1 MEIEAFA
8 SELPAEQAVATVL
21 DSLKNSDLQPDLL
34 IIAFNTDLAASQLK
48 HQFTE
53 CFDCPILAGSSCL
66 GGLTLNAPTHT
77 AHSTISVLAIQDP
90 EGDYAV
96 GECQLCEDPRSAAA
110 NALDTALDRSQR
122 GAESPALIWCMLPP
136 GHEEDILNGF
146 ADVVGPQI
154 PVLGGSSADNDVSGQ
169 WQQFSQAQSGQS
181 HIVVAVFYPSTPI
194 GISFSSGYEP
204 SGKTGIATS
213 VDERSLAAIDGQ
225 TAANHYNDWSEQSI
239 KEQLDGGNVL
249 ALTTLY
255 PLGRKIPSPSG
266 VDDYLLS
273 HPDAVTES
281 GALSL
286 FSVIEEGEELHLMQ
300 GSRDS
305 LVQRAG
311 TVLENA
317 SQLIPDTHT
326 PKGALM
332 IYCAGCMLTI
342 DDDIQDMVSHTQKAA
357 QKMPLLGFYTFGE
370 QGCFLDGQNRHG
382 NLMISAVVF
391 SE

>member
-1 MEIEAFA
+1 MEVNAFA
-8 SELPAEQAVATVL
+8 SELPAEQAVL
-21 DSLKNSDLQPDLL
+21 DVFVQIEQSGLAPDLL
-34 IIAFNTDLAASQLK
+34 IVAFNTDLAASKLK
-48 HQFTE
+48 QQFTNRYS
-53 CFDCPILAGSSCL
+53 CSILAGSSCL
-66 GGLTLNAPTHT
+66 GGLTLSSNHNTP
-77 AHSTISVLAIQDP
+77 HSTLSVLLIQDP
-90 EGDYAV
+90 DGDYAV
-96 GECQLCEDPRSAAA
+96 GECPLGNDPRVSAA
-110 NALDTALDRSQR
+110 NALDTALDRSDR

-136 GHEEDILNGF
+136 GNEEAILHGF

-154 PVLGGSSADNDVSGQ
+154 PVLGGSSADNDVSGH
-169 WQQFSQAQSGQS
+169 WQQFSHEQSGQD
-181 HIVVAVFYPSTPI
+181 HIIVAVFYPSSPI

-213 VDERSLAAIDGQ
+213 VQERTLSAIDGQ
-225 TAANHYNDWSEQSI
+225 NAAEYYNEWSDQSI
-239 KEQLDGGNVL
+239 KQQLDGGNVL
-249 ALTTLY
+249 ALTTLH

-286 FSVIEEGEELHLMQ
+286 FSIIDEGEELHLMQ
-300 GSRDS
+300 GSRES
-305 LVQRAG
+305 LIQRAG
-311 TVLENA
+311 KVLNNA
-317 SQLIPDTHT
+317 LQLIPEGHT

-342 DDDIQDMVSHTQKAA
+342 DDDINDMLSATQEAA
-357 QKMPLLGFYTFGE
+357 QDLPLMGFYTFGE

-391 SE
+391 SK